1 MPMQTFPVNP
11 HKTMVKH
18 IFPLQPVSGQTSTLQ
33 PMEDWTGADTN
44 NVVCGRQMLEKFVP
58 EAHTTEKM
66 NSRAILKELY
76 MRNPCWSSL

>member
-33 PMEDWTGADTN
+33 PVEDWTGADTN
-44 NVVCGRQMLEKFVP
+44 NVVCGRHMLEKFVP
-58 EAHTTEKM
+58 EAHTMEK
-66 NSRAILKELY
+66 K
-76 MRNPCWSSL
+76 